1 LICRQANCFQEY
13 AERKAMHELR
23 IATDLVE
30 MVEGYASDA
39 GLQEVSRVNV
49 SFGQFIQI
57 VPDLFEAAFR
67 EAARDTVAAGAEI
80 SIEIIDAEMCCM
92 GCGSVYIPSGDLD
105 GCNVCGSSE
114 IDIVHGKELFI
125 KSIEGE

>member
-1 LICRQANCFQEY
+1 
-13 AERKAMHELR
+13 MHELR

-39 GLQEVSRVNV
+39 GLLAVHRVNV

-80 SIEIIDAEMCCM
+80 TIEIISAEMRCM
-92 GCGSVYIPSGDLD
+92 DCGSPYIPSGDLN
-105 GCNVCGSSE
+105 GCAVCGSSE
-114 IDIVHGKELFI
+114 IDIVQGKELCI

>member
-1 LICRQANCFQEY
+1 
-13 AERKAMHELR
+13 MHELR

-30 MVEGYASDA
+30 MVEGYAAEA
-39 GLQEVSRVNV
+39 GLQAVTRVNV

-67 EAARDTVAAGAEI
+67 ESAADTVAAGAEI
-80 SIEIIDAEMCCM
+80 SVEIISAEMRCLA
-92 GCGSVYIPSGDLD
+92 CGAPYIPSGDLN
-105 GCNVCGSSE
+105 GCSVCGSSE

>member
-1 LICRQANCFQEY
+1 MCRQDSCCREY
-13 AERKAMHELR
+13 AERNRMHELR

-30 MVEGYASDA
+30 MIEGYAAEA
-39 GLQEVSRVNV
+39 GLGAVTRVNV

-57 VPDLFEAAFR
+57 VPDLFVTAFR
-67 EAARDTVAAGAEI
+67 EAATGTAAAGAEI
-80 SIEIIDAEMCCM
+80 DIEIIAAELRCS
-92 GCGSVYIPSGDLD
+92 GCGSLYIPSEDLK
-105 GCNVCGSSE
+105 GCSVCGSSE

>member
-1 LICRQANCFQEY
+1 
-13 AERKAMHELR
+13 MHELR

-30 MVEGYASDA
+30 MVEGHAAEA
-39 GLQEVSRVNV
+39 GLGAVRRVNV

-67 EAARDTVAAGAEI
+67 IATADTIAEGAEI
-80 SIEIIDAEMCCM
+80 SIEIIAPELRCLD
-92 GCGSVYIPSGDLD
+92 CGSVYIPSEDLN
-105 GCNVCGSSE
+105 GCSVCGSHE